1 MADRGPEEGPAEG
14 EDTPLIR
21 LEGITKRWPG
31 VVANDS
37 VDLTLHRDDI
47 HALVG
52 ENGAGKSTLMRVL
65 YGLYPPDAGRIFVS
79 GKQRRISSPR
89 DAIRL
94 GIGMVHQHFML
105 VDRFSVT
112 ENVILGDEGGALVDT
127 EEASGRIVELAR
139 SYGFKIDPSR
149 RIEDL
154 SVGEQQRVEILKAL
168 YRGIDVLILDEPT
181 AVLTPSEA
189 QELFSNLRRLR
200 DDGKS
205 IVFISHKL
213 DEVLDIADRIT
224 VLRRGKVVGET
235 RPGDT
240 SKKQLAEMMVGRE
253 VLFRLQKPQV
263 EIGGAILEVDGLT
276 VDGHLSEV
284 GLTVR
289 AGEILGV
296 AGVEGNGQRELAE
309 TLVGLIAPTSG
320 TITVDGREITR
331 LSCAQRR
338 HLGVAFV
345 PEDRPERGLVLD
357 MTLWENSVLGRQ
369 DTAPYSG
376 AWGVLGIQKIKAL
389 ARRLMQEFDVRA
401 RGINAAAETLSGGNQ
416 QKLVLA
422 RELEG
427 DPRLLI
433 AHQPTRGL
441 DVGAIEFVWK
451 QILEQKEAGRA
462 VLLISAELDEIYELS
477 DRIMTIY
484 EGRITGEYDPDAPPE
499 DIGIGMTGGRGGEVL
514 GARSGGDSAQPT
526 RPDHKSGVG

>member
-1 MADRGPEEGPAEG
+1 MGDRGPKEVRAGG
-14 EDTPLIR
+14 VGTPLIR

-37 VDLTLHRDDI
+37 VDLTLNKGQV

-79 GKQRRISSPR
+79 GKPHRVASPR
-89 DAIRL
+89 DAIAL

-112 ENVILGDEGGALVDT
+112 ENVILGDEGGALVDRDT
-127 EEASGRIVELAR
+127 AKDRIVELAR
-139 SYGFKIDPSR
+139 SYGLKIDPSKKV
-149 RIEDL
+149 EDL

-168 YRGIDVLILDEPT
+168 YRGVDLLILDEPT

-189 QELFSNLRRLR
+189 QELFGNLRRLR

-213 DEVLDIADRIT
+213 DEVLGIADRIT
-224 VLRRGKVVGET
+224 VLRGGKVVGET
-235 RPGDT
+235 RPRDT
-240 SKKQLAEMMVGRE
+240 TKGQLAEMMVGRE
-253 VLFRLQKPQV
+253 VLFRV
-263 EIGGAILEVDGLT
+263 EKRDVEVGRPILEVDELT
-276 VDGHLSEV
+276 VGAQLTDVDLS
-284 GLTVR
+284 VR

-309 TLVGLIAPTSG
+309 TLVGLIAPSSG
-320 TITVDGREITR
+320 TISIDGRDVTG
-331 LSCAQRR
+331 LSCAQLRG
-338 HLGVAFV
+338 LGVAFV
-345 PEDRPERGLVLD
+345 PEDRHERGLILD
-357 MTLWENSVLGRQ
+357 MTLWENSVLGRHS
-369 DTAPYSG
+369 TPPYSG

-389 ARRLMQEFDVRA
+389 ARRLVREFDVRT

-416 QKLVLA
+416 QKLILA

-462 VLLISAELDEIYELS
+462 VLLISAELEEIYALS
-477 DRIMTIY
+477 DRIVTLY
-484 EGRITGEYDPDAPPE
+484 EGRITGEYHPDAPPE
-499 DIGIGMTGGRGGEVL
+499 DIGIGMTGGSGAGAPRAEV
-514 GARSGGDSAQPT
+514 G
-526 RPDHKSGVG
+526 